1 MRKKFTLSMCVLLAT
16 LNSLPLQAFAAEQE
30 VVDEVKSNL
39 GRFYLSPDT
48 NIRYQETLTETVVNV
63 EAESLEVKDSS
74 EKGSESIPDNST
86 KKINLDLEVGAEKES
101 ILDVSAKPLDETAL
115 PSDFSGYVSINKD
128 VIFNGEIWYQIS
140 NNGVNVGYILASEAL
155 PNPYLEFSNEVK
167 LEGSFGTIL
176 ADTVVY
182 SSFDGM
188 KDENV
193 EEVGTVLTNQNVTVL
208 TTVNV
213 DSIVNEEDPK
223 AVYISYKGIEGWV
236 QETDLN
242 EGKFKSDKVK
252 LFDQPYF
259 TEEATVIRNL
269 KDVLGEKPKVI
280 DEAKPE
286 NTSVPYVKISLD
298 GKTGYVPATNIN
310 VRKYGVLTAEKAIT
324 DRVKINEEVSATTK
338 IYDLPNHLETTKVLS
353 ETAGYLNNQPL
364 VATIE
369 KTVNFEGADYTYY
382 YVTQDGT
389 GIGWIESNAL
399 RIYKLTSESETITE
413 TNTVDMVL
421 KRYGLTI
428 EYLKEQNPTINFD
441 TPWNELIY
449 LAPDEVTY
457 VEPIDLP
464 YGISETTKNL
474 IQDLSGYRRIL
485 LQEGLYPSVMIAQ
498 AMLESSYG
506 TSKLAVNDFNLF
518 GVKGT
523 YNGVGANYNTQED
536 AGGGNMYTIQA
547 TFRKYPSYKESVL
560 DYIDLIVNSGIYQAT
575 GKASAKES
583 LQAIKD
589 GGYATDSSYV
599 AKVMSVI
606 DDFDLTQFD
615 K

>member
-1 MRKKFTLSMCVLLAT
+1 MRKKFTLSMCVLLAA
-16 LNSLPLQAFAAEQE
+16 LNSIPLQAFAAEQE
-30 VVDEVKSNL
+30 VIDDEKTNL

-48 NIRYQETLTETVVNV
+48 KIRYQETLTETVVDIKEELKV
-63 EAESLEVKDSS
+63 SA
-74 EKGSESIPDNST
+74 EKGSEALPDNST
-86 KKINLDLEVGAEKES
+86 EAVNLELEVGAEKES
-101 ILDVSAKPLDETAL
+101 ILDASSKPLDETAL
-115 PSDFSGYVSINKD
+115 PSDFRGYVSINKD

-140 NNGVNVGYILASEAL
+140 NNGSNVGYILASETL
-155 PNPYLEFSNEVK
+155 PKPYLEYSNEVK

-176 ADTVVY
+176 TDTVVY

-188 KDENV
+188 KNENL
-193 EEVGTVLTNQNVTVL
+193 EEVGTVLTDQNVNVL
-208 TTVNV
+208 STVNV
-213 DSIVNEEDPK
+213 EYLVNEDDPK
-223 AVYISYKGIEGWV
+223 AIHISYKGIDGWV

-242 EGKFKSDKVK
+242 EGNFKSDKVMV
-252 LFDQPYF
+252 FDHPYF
-259 TEEATVIRNL
+259 IEEATVIKNL

-280 DEAKPE
+280 EKVSPE
-286 NTSVPYVKISLD
+286 SLSVPYVKISLD
-298 GKTGYVPATNIN
+298 GKIGYVPSTNIN
-310 VRKYGVLTAEKAIT
+310 VRKYGVITSEKIIT

-338 IYDLPNHLETTKVLS
+338 IYDLPNHLETTKLLS
-353 ETAGYLNNQPL
+353 DTADYLNNQPL

-369 KTVNFEGADYTYY
+369 KTVNFEGVDYTYY

-389 GIGWIESNAL
+389 GIGWLESNAL

-421 KRYGLTI
+421 QRYGI
-428 EYLKEQNPTINFD
+428 SIDYLKEQNPTINFD
-441 TPWNELIY
+441 LPWNELIY

-474 IQDLSGYRRIL
+474 IQDLAGYRRIL
-485 LQEGLYPSVMIAQ
+485 LQEGLYPSVMMAQ

-506 TSKLAVNDFNLF
+506 TSDLAVEDYNLF

-523 YNGVGANYNTQED
+523 YNGVGATYNTQED
-536 AGGGNMYTIQA
+536 AGGGSMYTIQA
-547 TFRKYPSYKESVL
+547 SFRKYPSYKESVL
-560 DYIDLIVNSGIYQAT
+560 DYIDLIANSGIYQAT
-575 GKASAKES
+575 GKASAQES

-589 GGYATDSSYV
+589 GGYATDSAYV

>member
-1 MRKKFTLSMCVLLAT
+1 MRKKFTLSMCILLAA
-16 LNSLPLQAFAAEQE
+16 LNSIPLQAFAAEQE
-30 VVDEVKSNL
+30 VIDDEKTNL

-48 NIRYQETLTETVVNV
+48 KIRYQETLTETVVDIK
-63 EAESLEVKDSS
+63 EELKDSA
-74 EKGSESIPDNST
+74 EKGSESLPDNST
-86 KKINLDLEVGAEKES
+86 EVVNLELEAGAEKES
-101 ILDVSAKPLDETAL
+101 ILDASSKPLDETAL
-115 PSDFSGYVSINKD
+115 PSDFRGYVSINKD

-140 NNGVNVGYILASEAL
+140 NNGSNVGYILASETL
-155 PNPYLEFSNEVK
+155 PKPYLEYSNEVK
-167 LEGSFGTIL
+167 LEGSFGTIS

-193 EEVGTVLTNQNVTVL
+193 EEIGTVVIDQNVNVL
-208 TTVNV
+208 STVNV
-213 DSIVNEEDPK
+213 EYLVNAEDSK
-223 AVYISYKGIEGWV
+223 AVHISYKGIDGWV

-242 EGKFKSDKVK
+242 EGSFKSDKVMI
-252 LFDQPYF
+252 FDHPYF
-259 TEEATVIRNL
+259 IEEATVIKNL

-280 DEAKPE
+280 EKLSPE
-286 NTSVPYVKISLD
+286 SLSVPYVKISLD
-298 GKTGYVPATNIN
+298 GKIGYVPAANIN
-310 VRKYGVLTAEKAIT
+310 VRKYGVITSEKIIT

-338 IYDLPNHLETTKVLS
+338 IYDLPNHLETTKLLS
-353 ETAGYLNNQPL
+353 DTASYLNNQPL
-364 VATIE
+364 VATLE
-369 KTVNFEGADYTYY
+369 KTVNFEGVDYTYY

-389 GIGWIESNAL
+389 GIGWLESNAL

-421 KRYGLTI
+421 QRYGITI

-441 TPWNELIY
+441 LPWNELIY
-449 LAPDEVTY
+449 LAPDEVSY

-474 IQDLSGYRRIL
+474 IRDLAGYRRIL
-485 LQEGLYPSVMIAQ
+485 LQEGLYPSVMMAQ

-506 TSKLAVNDFNLF
+506 TSALAVEDYNLF

-523 YNGVGANYNTQED
+523 YNGVGATYNTQED
-536 AGGGNMYTIQA
+536 AGGGSMYTIQA
-547 TFRKYPSYKESVL
+547 SFRKYPSYKESVL
-560 DYIDLIVNSGIYQAT
+560 DYIDLIANSGIYQAT
-575 GKASAKES
+575 GKASAQES

-589 GGYATDSSYV
+589 GGYATDSAYV
-599 AKVMSVI
+599 SKVMSVI